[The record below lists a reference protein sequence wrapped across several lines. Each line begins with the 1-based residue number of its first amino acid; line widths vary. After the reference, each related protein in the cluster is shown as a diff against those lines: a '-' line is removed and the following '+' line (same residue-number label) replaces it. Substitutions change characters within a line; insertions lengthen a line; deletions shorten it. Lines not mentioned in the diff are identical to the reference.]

1 MLPYI
6 MAKNKD
12 EMLKSDILAY
22 WIDIAVR

>member
-1 MLPYI
+1 